1 MIVVVEVTAP
11 VAATADGLSTTSVT
25 AVVVVVAAADV
36 ATNAACNSFA
46 RYN

>member
-25 AVVVVVAAADV
+25 VAVVVAVVTVVFVVDV
-36 ATNAACNSFA
+36 ERTHHEIP
-46 RYN
+46 